1 MHNSTSSRTL
11 VERPVGRG
19 HTQDFKKERENAG
32 HNKTRVASVGKE
44 VQLVYFPSFLCFHFI
59 SSCPS
64 RASLINFISGI
75 CKSLPFSDTTRHLA
89 ILLLDHFMEKHSIM
103 DFRLKLVVLTC
114 LLVAAKMEDRDD
126 HLPSIGKLKTLA
138 KLDDFSKDN
147 FQRMELYLMK

>member
-1 MHNSTSSRTL
+1 
-11 VERPVGRG
+11 
-19 HTQDFKKERENAG
+19 
-32 HNKTRVASVGKE
+32 
-44 VQLVYFPSFLCFHFI
+44 
-59 SSCPS
+59 
-64 RASLINFISGI
+64 
-75 CKSLPFSDTTRHLA
+75 
-89 ILLLDHFMEKHSIM
+89 MEKHSIM